1 MNEAKEAR
9 LLDGIGIP
17 ICGHN
22 GELAGV
28 GMASSSGGIQP
39 DVSALRKLQA
49 LAIQFHL
56 VFTDLEKRNRPAGNV
71 HLTSREKKI
80 LLWAAEGK
88 SGSVIAEIIGVS
100 HATIRFQKA

>member
-1 MNEAKEAR
+1 MNEAEEAG

-28 GMASSSGGIQP
+28 GMASSASRIQSG
-39 DVSALRKLQA
+39 VSALRKLQA

-56 VFTDLEKRNRPAGNV
+56 VFTDLEKRRRPAGNV
-71 HLTSREKKI
+71 HLTAGKRRSFCGRLKEKAI
-80 LLWAAEGK
+80 P
-88 SGSVIAEIIGVS
+88 S
-100 HATIRFQKA
+100 